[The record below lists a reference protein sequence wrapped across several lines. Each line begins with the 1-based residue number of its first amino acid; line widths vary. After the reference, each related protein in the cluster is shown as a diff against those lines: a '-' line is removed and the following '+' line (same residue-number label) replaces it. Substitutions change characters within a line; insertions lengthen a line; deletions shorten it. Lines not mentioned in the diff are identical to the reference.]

1 MKYNFDQPVLLAVVI
16 PAYNVGDYIKK
27 SVLSLESW
35 LNNSSVSILII
46 NDGST
51 DDTLGVALEL
61 QQKYSNV
68 TVVSQQNSGLSKTR
82 NRGLE
87 LTNSKFVYFF
97 DGDDYM
103 DGQLN
108 DKILQIIDNDVADIV
123 CLGYSKVD
131 SNGNEISQHL
141 FNKSQPTSLLTRKQ
155 FVASVVSDD
164 KEPIAGYLPTK
175 IVSRSLIGNTKF
187 RDMNYEDMPF
197 VMEMLAAGQSDR
209 FLYLNRSIYKYV
221 QRNASITH
229 TVSVDNLSDKLLG
242 LSIVQKCLLKM
253 RLSQKVIEKNN
264 RRSFIVALWVSSIN
278 SRSVHSSLVGKM
290 CNRVLKNLFFAR
302 GRSYKG
308 KFYQS
313 LKGLMYLVLNKLQFA

>member
-16 PAYNVGDYIKK
+16 PAYNVGDYIRR

-141 FNKSQPTSLLTRKQ
+141 FNKSQPTSLLTREQ

-242 LSIVQKCLLKM
+242 LSIVQKCLQEM
-253 RLSQKVIEKNN
+253 GLSQMVIEKNN
-264 RRSFIVALWVSSIN
+264 RRSFIAALWVSSIN
-278 SRSVHSSLVGKM
+278 SRSVHSNFVGKM
-290 CNRVLKNLFFAR
+290 CNKVLENLFFAR
-302 GRSYKG
+302 GISYKG